1 MKKSY
6 IRPAY
11 ANAVDGKVL
20 YFPFVCIY
28 NGRIRTNSG
37 SAYNQVEAYIPFPST
52 AHPLHISARETG
64 IHPHTRTTSSGQK
77 ASIASLYTFPVH
89 SGQPSFVKK
98 KRKKIKKDKDG
109 REFINLP
116 VDWKKTREKGKIIY
130 NFNYDTEG
138 YFFGWVWFK
147 RSTRIRHSI
156 LWYFKP
162 CRNTSRLLAHYIK
175 ADPKYQHIYREW
187 QI

>member
-1 MKKSY
+1 MSAARRMKKSY

-20 YFPFVCIY
+20 YLPFVCIY
-28 NGRIRTNSG
+28 NGRIQTNSG

-98 KRKKIKKDKDG
+98 HSRKSLVT
-109 REFINLP
+109 FIII
-116 VDWKKTREKGKIIY
+116 TIQQQQGKI
-130 NFNYDTEG
+130 
-138 YFFGWVWFK
+138 
-147 RSTRIRHSI
+147 RSRCQLQGIQGSNRPI
-156 LWYFKP
+156 P
-162 CRNTSRLLAHYIK
+162 A
-175 ADPKYQHIYREW
+175 
-187 QI
+187 

>member
-1 MKKSY
+1 MSAARRMKKSY

-98 KRKKIKKDKDG
+98 HSRKKPGNVYHNKDTITARKNKKRCQLQG
-109 REFINLP
+109 IQGSNRPIP
-116 VDWKKTREKGKIIY
+116 
-130 NFNYDTEG
+130 
-138 YFFGWVWFK
+138 
-147 RSTRIRHSI
+147 
-156 LWYFKP
+156 
-162 CRNTSRLLAHYIK
+162 A
-175 ADPKYQHIYREW
+175 
-187 QI
+187 

>member
-1 MKKSY
+1 MSAARRMKKSY

-28 NGRIRTNSG
+28 NGHIRTNSG

-77 ASIASLYTFPVH
+77 ASIASLYTFPVN

-98 KRKKIKKDKDG
+98 HSRKKPGNVYHNNDTITARKNKKQ
-109 REFINLP
+109 
-116 VDWKKTREKGKIIY
+116 V
-130 NFNYDTEG
+130 
-138 YFFGWVWFK
+138 
-147 RSTRIRHSI
+147 STARHSGKQPPHSG
-156 LWYFKP
+156 LKP
-162 CRNTSRLLAHYIK
+162 FHHKT
-175 ADPKYQHIYREW
+175 
-187 QI
+187 